1 MIMVVFDVKKLRE
14 KLDEWLESSPKNN
27 YTLLGKKVGR
37 SQGYIQQVCDRGTIR
52 EGDLHKLCQ
61 VISAD
66 YEDLTTIKKGTDME
80 ILDEYFTIQGRQ
92 MAIDD
97 YIRTLDGD
105 NEDDEPEEDLIVQ
118 RTRET
123 SPVRAQIM
131 INHELDNWLREKA
144 WENRTSF
151 SGFVRGILQEYK
163 NTHQ

>member
-1 MIMVVFDVKKLRE
+1 
-14 KLDEWLESSPKNN
+14 
-27 YTLLGKKVGR
+27 
-37 SQGYIQQVCDRGTIR
+37 
-52 EGDLHKLCQ
+52 
-61 VISAD
+61 
-66 YEDLTTIKKGTDME
+66 ME